1 MNQPEPLPGCPKK
14 PSSRSAEMRAFDVSD
29 AGNTSARAFEVYRCA
44 TASVSLVGGVVEDWA
59 IQNGKKF

>member
-1 MNQPEPLPGCPKK
+1 
-14 PSSRSAEMRAFDVSD
+14 MRAFDVSD
-29 AGNTSARAFEVYRCA
+29 AGNTLACAFEVYRCA